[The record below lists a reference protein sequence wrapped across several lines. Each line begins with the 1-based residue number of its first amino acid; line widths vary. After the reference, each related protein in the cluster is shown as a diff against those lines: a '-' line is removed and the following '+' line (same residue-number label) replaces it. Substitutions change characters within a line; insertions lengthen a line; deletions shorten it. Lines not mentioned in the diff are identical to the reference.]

1 MGQTQQEKPRKTI
14 SSPYETS
21 VSSRILT
28 EMHYKSEKNQCQIK
42 TNSYMSVENLKF
54 NKEGLQAI
62 RRSAGVVALPR
73 F

>member
-1 MGQTQQEKPRKTI
+1 MGQTQQEKSRKTI

-42 TNSYMSVENLKF
+42 TNSYMSVEKS
-54 NKEGLQAI
+54 QI
-62 RRSAGVVALPR
+62 Q
-73 F
+73 